1 MHYNFSSIHLNYA
14 IRLCYLAVSLSLS
27 PIHFNG
33 SGFGFLHFAS
43 NFFPSIYSVSYS
55 FLVFSRYFGRHSI
68 FYFSRLVVIQLLVI
82 IDSRQLTWL
91 THAPYTFPPY
101 PKSNNRNNRR
111 NIYSTTQFGG
121 CCLLFFKYISIIVVF
136 LVALHFPRQPFTIG
150 YRL

>member
-1 MHYNFSSIHLNYA
+1 MCICAFGMNSFSIIHSTNSHLSHIFQVNIYIDAYQCLQAWKHDIQHIYLASGRGESSLCMHYNFSSIHLNYA

-68 FYFSRLVVIQLLVI
+68 FYFSRLVVI
-82 IDSRQLTWL
+82 
-91 THAPYTFPPY
+91 
-101 PKSNNRNNRR
+101 
-111 NIYSTTQFGG
+111 
-121 CCLLFFKYISIIVVF
+121 
-136 LVALHFPRQPFTIG
+136 
-150 YRL
+150 